1 MYYISK
7 LNIIKKLI
15 YSNKIN
21 KLKKLINY
29 NKINI
34 LTKLLLASLYMIPW
48 VHFQKPE
55 LTDGSLIFG
64 IVQKNLNWWQF

>member
-7 LNIIKKLI
+7 LNIITKLI
-15 YSNKIN
+15 YSKKIN

-34 LTKLLLASLYMIPW
+34 LTKLLLASLYAIPW
-48 VHFQKPE
+48 VRFQKPE
-55 LTDGSLIFG
+55 LTDGSPIFG
-64 IVQKNLNWWQF
+64 IVQKKT